1 MDKFKINF
9 DKGACIGCN
18 ACVSVCNNWV
28 ADDDKV
34 KPKKT
39 IISEKELKNN
49 KEAENICPVN
59 AIKIEEY
66 K

>member
-9 DKGACIGCN
+9 DKEECIGCG
-18 ACVSVCNNWV
+18 ACASVCDNWIMEK
-28 ADDDKV
+28 DKA

-59 AIKIEEY
+59 SIKIG
-66 K
+66 